1 MRARGQMYF
10 WQEKQP
16 FNWNK
21 VCIVLARLMS
31 FISVNKRI
39 FQGLALHTV
48 THIPSRRFP
57 RTCNRR
63 TLIEFLCRVTWPS
76 VAIIR
81 SSPWPVTSARD
92 LSRPSGPSETG
103 ESALFLSFNK
113 SSDFRSHRSASERSC
128 RGRTALI
135 TEITKQLTQVQ
146 QKTNAWGF
154 VTNIWIWSRGS
165 SSRQDW
171 TLAKETEILY
181 GKPLGFIYKLLYGQ
195 YSATDSCNN
204 TQFSADST
212 SYNTL
217 KQ

>member
-63 TLIEFLCRVTWPS
+63 TLIEFFCRVTWPS

-103 ESALFLSFNK
+103 ALISLVISGAI
-113 SSDFRSHRSASERSC
+113 DRLW
-128 RGRTALI
+128 RGRQGGGTALI
-135 TEITKQLTQVQ
+135 TGIS
-146 QKTNAWGF
+146 F
-154 VTNIWIWSRGS
+154 VWKSLS
-165 SSRQDW
+165 SSHKNSRKQTHEALRQTYEYDQGAVHPSRIER
-171 TLAKETEILY
+171 LPA
-181 GKPLGFIYKLLYGQ
+181 Q
-195 YSATDSCNN
+195 
-204 TQFSADST
+204 
-212 SYNTL
+212 
-217 KQ
+217 